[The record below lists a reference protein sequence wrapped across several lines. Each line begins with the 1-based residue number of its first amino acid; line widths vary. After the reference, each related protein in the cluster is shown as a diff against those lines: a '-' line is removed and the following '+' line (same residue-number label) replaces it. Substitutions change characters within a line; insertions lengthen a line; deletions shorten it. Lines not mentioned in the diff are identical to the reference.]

1 MLYRPADA
9 VLSGRAC
16 CPLAAVAGELARDVS
31 SHDLVV
37 PPVAAGGAFDDA
49 SADIADIDA
58 RLKALQSFLK
68 MAKTSAVPS

>member
-1 MLYRPADA
+1 M
-9 VLSGRAC
+9 
-16 CPLAAVAGELARDVS
+16 S

-37 PPVAAGGAFDDA
+37 PPPPSAAPPGGAFDDA

-68 MAKTSAVPS
+68 MAKTSAVES

>member
-1 MLYRPADA
+1 
-9 VLSGRAC
+9 
-16 CPLAAVAGELARDVS
+16 VAGELARDVS

-58 RLKALQSFLK
+58 RLKALQSFHGQRQ